1 MARRWKGGGVTG
13 AFVWR
18 VGVQCGDV
26 TRAGVWRA
34 SVWRKRVDVRC
45 GWIGRLDRGPLY
57 RYELFALGIPPVGD
71 RTREVLSSA
80 EPVGCVRVRVCACA
94 CRACARHEG
103 VGHVVMMP
111 IW

>member
-1 MARRWKGGGVTG
+1 M
-13 AFVWR
+13 WR

-26 TRAGVWRA
+26 TGADVLRA

-45 GWIGRLDRGPLY
+45 GVDEAGGP
-57 RYELFALGIPPVGD
+57 RSFISFRSFGHGIPPVGG
-71 RTREVLSSA
+71 RTERCCSSA
-80 EPVGCVRVRVCACA
+80 EPVECVRVRVCACA

-103 VGHVVMMP
+103 VGHVVVMP